1 MLGVRGR
8 GHLLLPLR
16 GHGVPLLQDLLQ
28 VEYHVYEEGDHVLQE
43 DLLDAVE
50 EEDEEI
56 ILLLSPWWKLPSLCD
71 DKKEM

>member
-1 MLGVRGR
+1 MWGR
-8 GHLLLPLR
+8 GHLLLPLW

-28 VEYHVYEEGDHVLQE
+28 VKYHVYEEGDHVLQE